1 MTYLSN
7 ADKGRKCPSVVRF
20 PPRRQSAVFIIPERL
35 GGFYTVFG
43 SRGWLFPNLGD
54 AWEPLGTV
62 VARVIDKAAA
72 ALGERRS

>member
-1 MTYLSN
+1 MTYLHN

-54 AWEPLGTV
+54 AHMGDF
-62 VARVIDKAAA
+62 RVNAGRFNIS
-72 ALGERRS
+72 LRSASL